1 MTGFGALFLHGL
13 RERLANNNRLLIC
26 GGLFLIPVVM
36 MFFDKGSDSLPDS
49 TYAFLMALT
58 MGSGLI
64 GTDAASGVLQI
75 VMARPVTRTAYVV
88 GRWLAAAALV
98 AGMSVTQT
106 ALVAISAVVRGHS
119 LGWSPLAL
127 AATTQMSIALG
138 IPAVLIAFS
147 AWMPGLGDMRV
158 WVLGWL
164 LGGVI
169 HLIGEAKALPWVSHM
184 GNEVQGILYPRLE
197 PDTLADLLVAPWN
210 PVVAWASTLTLALA
224 VAIVVLNRKELS
236 YGAS

>member
-1 MTGFGALFLHGL
+1 MTGLGALFLHGV
-13 RERLANNNRLLIC
+13 RERLSNYNRLLIC

-36 MFFDKGSDSLPDS
+36 MFFDKGADTLPDS
-49 TYAFLMALT
+49 SFAFLMALV

-64 GTDAASGVLQI
+64 GTDAASGVLQL
-75 VMARPVTRTAYVV
+75 VLARPVTRAAYVV

-98 AGMSVTQT
+98 GGIALLQT
-106 ALVAISAVVRGHS
+106 LLVAISMAVHGHWP
-119 LGWSPLAL
+119 GWPPLLL
-127 AATTQMSIALG
+127 AVTAQASIALG

-164 LGGVI
+164 LGAVV
-169 HLIGEAKALPWVSHM
+169 HLVGQAKELPWLNRS
-184 GNEVQGILYPRLE
+184 GTEIQQFLYPRLE
-197 PDTLADLLVAPWN
+197 PEALADLLVAPWN
-210 PVVAWASTLTLALA
+210 PLVAWASTVAISLA